1 MASTLQ
7 ANYGQVVKAMAEAE
21 RYPGVSLV
29 IGYVP
34 CIAHGIKQ
42 GMCDAGSDAK
52 EATATSYWPLY
63 R

>member
-1 MASTLQ
+1 M
-7 ANYGQVVKAMAEAE
+7 VKAMAEAE